1 MDGAGTIMIAVL
13 AALAL
18 PFLLAAV
25 VYLFVTIFGLTW
37 KVFRNIFHFIG
48 AEFTDILR
56 FIGALLSAVVFAP
69 LVLLNIVIGRWS
81 ASKHFAGAFS
91 SEIRSA
97 GSCVYRLFVGN
108 PARLLGLGSAL
119 EGVEKRVPQ
128 AMAAAPGRDKPSR
141 RVGQFDGYKIV
152 GSLQGGGS
160 GGRLYIAEPDAIKR
174 AAFSRNGIEDVDRVV
189 IKAFSLKDGSS
200 LPQIVRESRAL
211 DAAKKLGLVLEHEL
225 TPERFF
231 YVMRYVP
238 GDSLAT
244 VTQRLHAES
253 SGDGLDNRRLATA
266 LGYAADL
273 LVSLDAYHRAGLW
286 HKDVKPDNI
295 IVDGSDG
302 RAHLVDFGLVTPLR
316 SAMTLTTHGT
326 EYFRDPELVRQA
338 LRGVKVH
345 QIDGSRFDLY
355 AAGAVLYSVI
365 ENSFPAHGG
374 LSQISKRCPEALRWI
389 IRRAMTDYD
398 RRYASAAEML
408 ADLRVVQNA
417 EDPFKLKPVDLPSV
431 SGQKSD
437 DIPTPNPEAFMPPA
451 GAAPAEPRRA
461 ASPVPPPVRAKGRP
475 AITVS
480 DWWTGR
486 YSVVATSQGEHR
498 PGPVPVP
505 PTPVRHAV
513 VPPEARRP
521 AADQIRNAR
530 ARARQRRL
538 SARQRIDSRRR
549 GRASYDNTP
558 GAGTVF
564 AALFGLAVL
573 FGLGTIGYNLLRPA
587 DRSIVAVAPGA
598 GVFAPDGSV
607 LFSGDAGSVMVAPPA
622 PVPPVRPEDLPSIK
636 ARLLVVSDLTLP
648 LDDETASAVRRGLG
662 VIEGSG
668 AVLVGDLIDSGDSE
682 SVELVAELRRDRGR
696 VPFDSDE
703 LAARSRAWLEGRS
716 FDGVLFVAPDP
727 DGDKEPQSL
736 LVTQGFFTRLGW
748 DLAPE
753 HFVRVL
759 AANGYVRDEGEPK
772 RGKRGPGSPK
782 PMPPDRTPRRP
793 G

>member
-1 MDGAGTIMIAVL
+1 MDGAGKVMIAVL

-37 KVFRNIFHFIG
+37 KVFRNVFHFIG

-56 FIGALLSAVVFAP
+56 FIGSVLSAVVFAP

-91 SEIRSA
+91 GEMRSA

-128 AMAAAPGRDKPSR
+128 AMAAAPGRDKPAR

-174 AAFSRNGIEDVDRVV
+174 AAFGRNGIDDVDRVV

-253 SGDGLDNRRLATA
+253 SGEGLDNRRLTTA

-355 AAGAVLYSVI
+355 AAGAVLFSMV

-374 LSQISKRCPEALRWI
+374 LSQLSKRCPEALRWI
-389 IRRAMTDYD
+389 VRRAMTDYD

-417 EDPFKLKPVDLPSV
+417 ADPFKLKPVDLPSV

-437 DIPTPNPEAFMPPA
+437 NTPVPDPEPFMPHES
-451 GAAPAEPRRA
+451 AAPAEPRRA
-461 ASPVPPPVRAKGRP
+461 ASPVPPPVRPKGRP

-486 YSVVATSQGEHR
+486 YSVVAASQGERR
-498 PGPVPVP
+498 PGPAPVP
-505 PTPVRHAV
+505 PAPIRHAV
-513 VPPEARRP
+513 VPPESRRP
-521 AADQIRNAR
+521 AADQIRDAR
-530 ARARQRRL
+530 ARARQRRM

-549 GRASYDNTP
+549 GHASYDNTP

-564 AALFGLAVL
+564 AALLGLAVI
-573 FGLGTIGYNLLRPA
+573 FGLGAIGYNLLRPA
-587 DRSIVAVAPGA
+587 DRSIVAVAPGT
-598 GVFAPDGSV
+598 GVFTSDGSV
-607 LFSGDAGSVMVAPPA
+607 LVSDDAVSVVVAPQA
-622 PVPPVRPEDLPSIK
+622 PVPPVLPADLPSIK

-727 DGDKEPQSL
+727 AGDEEPQSL
-736 LVTQGFFTRLGW
+736 LVTQRFFTRLGW
-748 DLAPE
+748 EWAPE
-753 HFVRVL
+753 QFVRVL
-759 AANGYVRDEGEPK
+759 AGNGYV
-772 RGKRGPGSPK
+772 
-782 PMPPDRTPRRP
+782 PD
-793 G
+793 